1 MSKQPRVKAAAIIEL
16 HHSCPGTCIAP
27 PAGISRTLAAP
38 LLRAD
43 LRGARVVGRWARC
56 LRIVAV
62 SETDLPTAPVLVP
75 LAHCLGLSLPP
86 RTPSTQ
92 TSATATNRAFEMRDI
107 RGLCRNSPGQ
117 SLSSGEND
125 SSRLV
130 RLPISALL
138 TNDANADVVACRGRC
153 WRLSRY
159 GDAAHE
165 MRELLADRAALR
177 LTGVRLRGRGGAERV
192 DFVCEHLG
200 QCCESS

>member
-1 MSKQPRVKAAAIIEL
+1 MLSHPGVHQTSGSHFPASRGSEGSSCCRPLGPMPTHRGRNAA
-16 HHSCPGTCIAP
+16 
-27 PAGISRTLAAP
+27 
-38 LLRAD
+38 RA
-43 LRGARVVGRWARC
+43 
-56 LRIVAV
+56 
-62 SETDLPTAPVLVP
+62 DLPTAPVLVP

-92 TSATATNRAFEMRDI
+92 KSATATNRAFEMRDI
-107 RGLCRNSPGQ
+107 RGLCRNSPDQ

-130 RLPISALL
+130 RLPISGLL

-165 MRELLADRAALR
+165 MRQLLADRAALR